1 MDVSAIINADL
12 IKLREHFN
20 ARGFDIRIVGG
31 AVRDF
36 ISGTIPHDID
46 LCTDATPDE
55 QLAIYT
61 EFGIHNIPTGVQH
74 GTYTA
79 VINGEGYEITTLRTE
94 SEHDGRHA
102 TMAYTRD
109 WTEDASRRD
118 LTINAMAL
126 TFEGE
131 LIDPFGGE
139 ADLKANVVRFVGN
152 AQERMEEDYLRI
164 LRYFRFVGRYSTA
177 ETAAKHSPA
186 DALYTAVHGLKGI
199 SAERIWSEMKKI
211 LAHPSAS
218 WVIPMMTYH
227 SVLDIIEFPT
237 RVEKHWEA
245 PNFNQLKEAGCV
257 DPVLLVAS
265 LMHVRDRAA
274 VDRISTR
281 CKMSTDERQILI
293 DISRW
298 DHAPTD
304 DELRK
309 ELIHN
314 RHAAAQ
320 ASMNISASKVLEFFT
335 EGKTVGHFDNFV
347 KPEFPVTG
355 DDLKA
360 MGIQPGAQMGATLKR
375 LKEVWMIND
384 CEPTREGL
392 LELV

>member
-20 ARGFDIRIVGG
+20 AKGFDIRIVGG

-79 VINGEGYEITTLRTE
+79 VMNGEGYEITTLRTE

-131 LIDPFGGE
+131 LVDPFGGE
-139 ADLKANVVRFVGN
+139 ADLKNHVVRFVGN
-152 AQERMEEDYLRI
+152 AEERMTEDYLRI
-164 LRYFRFVGRYSTA
+164 LRYFRFLGRYSDEQTA
-177 ETAAKHSPA
+177 KANVPGA
-186 DALYTAVHGLKGI
+186 DLYKTVNGLSNI
-199 SAERIWSEMKKI
+199 SAERIWAEMKKI
-211 LAHPSAS
+211 MAHPSAS
-218 WVIPMMTYH
+218 WVVPMMIFH
-227 SVLDIIEFPT
+227 SVFDVIEFPT
-237 RVEKHWEA
+237 STAAFHE
-245 PNFNQLKEAGCV
+245 LKLNGCT
-257 DPVLLVAS
+257 DPVLLTAG
-265 LMHVRDRAA
+265 MMYVRDKEA
-274 VDRISTR
+274 VDRIAAR
-281 CKMSTDERQILI
+281 LKMSTDERQILL
-293 DISRW
+293 DIGRF
-298 DHAPTD
+298 DHAPTIE
-304 DELRK
+304 ELRN
-309 ELIHN
+309 ELMSN

-320 ASMNISASKVLEFFT
+320 DGLNRSASKVLEFYT
-335 EGKTVGHFDNFV
+335 DGKTVGYFDSFV

-355 DDLKA
+355 DDLVA
-360 MGIQPGAQMGATLKR
+360 VGIKPGPQMGAIMKQ
-375 LKEVWMIND
+375 LKEVWMSKD
-384 CEPTREGL
+384 CTPDKEAL
-392 LELV
+392 MQAVADMA